1 MITLTSI
8 SGKEFCLNSEL
19 IYKIEEVS
27 DTVITLTDGKTLRV
41 NDKTEEIIDKIVN
54 YKRRIFIN
62 LLEGIKWKK
71 T

>member
-19 IYKIEEVS
+19 IYKIEEAP
-27 DTVITLTDGKTLRV
+27 DTIITLTDGKTLRV

-62 LLEGIKWKK
+62 LLEGIE
-71 T
+71 

>member
-1 MITLTSI
+1 MIILTSI

-19 IYKIEEVS
+19 IYKIEEVP

-62 LLEGIKWKK
+62 LLEGIK
-71 T
+71 